1 MQLPQPEPFV
11 PWRWARGAHAQTILG
26 HVLREPRSVLPWT
39 YETLPLE
46 DGDALVLHSLPGTSG
61 RTVAFFHGLGGNAGS
76 TYLVRAAAQA
86 WRRGHAVIAADH
98 RGAGIGRG
106 LAKRPYHSG
115 ASADVAAVLAHAR
128 KRHPGHHLTA
138 VGFSLS
144 AAMLL
149 LLVARDRHLAQPDA
163 ALAVNPPGDL
173 EACSQ
178 RLLRG
183 LNRLYDRRFV
193 GLLRAEVEARSGAL
207 PPTPTLR
214 DFDEVYT
221 ARAAGFRDRADYYA
235 RCSCGPHLRAI
246 QAPTVLLSSLDDPFA
261 PATDLGPVSP
271 AVHLQV
277 ERHGGHMGYLA
288 DRPTPLGSRRW
299 LDYAVD
305 HYLAR
310 LG

>member
-1 MQLPQPEPFV
+1 MQLPEPGPFV

-26 HVLREPRSVLPWT
+26 HLLKEPRSSLPWT

-46 DGDALVLHSLPGTSG
+46 DGDALVLHCLPGTSG
-61 RTVAFFHGLGGNAGS
+61 RTIAFFHGLGGNAGS

-115 ASADVAAVLAHAR
+115 ASADVAAVLTHAR

-149 LLVARDRHLAQPDA
+149 LLVGRDRHLAQPDS

-193 GLLRAEVEARSGAL
+193 GLLRAEAEARSGVL

-221 ARAAGFRDRADYYA
+221 ARAAGFRDRAGYYA
-235 RCSCGPHLRAI
+235 QCSCGPHLRAI
-246 QAPTVLLSSLDDPFA
+246 QTPTVLLSSLDDPFA
-261 PATDLGPVSP
+261 PATDLGPVSA
-271 AVHLQV
+271 AVHLHV

-288 DRPTPLGSRRW
+288 DRPTPFGNRRW
-299 LDYAVD
+299 LDHAVD